1 MTPVGPNPGGKCM
14 CGHTRGSVSGF
25 RLAPRSIILGKGEP
39 TANLTV
45 DRKRRKKMRVLKL
58 LFIVLLCSV
67 SISGQ
72 NLPVRIALSPRST
85 VPMSVVARGMDK
97 KCSGIILTTDAS
109 KADYLLEASETVD
122 MRNGTDYV
130 V

>member
-1 MTPVGPNPGGKCM
+1 
-14 CGHTRGSVSGF
+14 
-25 RLAPRSIILGKGEP
+25 
-39 TANLTV
+39 
-45 DRKRRKKMRVLKL
+45 MRVLKL

-67 SISGQ
+67 STSGQ

-122 MRNGTDYV
+122 MRNGTDYGRIEYALLSPSGDV
-130 V
+130 LFHTSTRRYDNAMKDVCKFIGRKH